1 MLKGEGN
8 VHRALLFKSLPGST
22 TAPPEVAALASS
34 LSKLANSLEGTVA
47 GEHGIGINKRQ
58 YLEMELGKPTLD
70 LMRRIKNELD
80 PLGLLNPGK
89 VLFED
94 WEL

>member
-1 MLKGEGN
+1 M
-8 VHRALLFKSLPGST
+8 HRAILFKSLPGST
-22 TAPPEVAALASS
+22 LVPPEVAALASS
-34 LSKLANSLEGTVA
+34 LCQLANSLEGGVA
-47 GEHGIGINKRQ
+47 GEHGIGINKRK
-58 YLEMELGKPTLD
+58 YLEQELGRPTLD